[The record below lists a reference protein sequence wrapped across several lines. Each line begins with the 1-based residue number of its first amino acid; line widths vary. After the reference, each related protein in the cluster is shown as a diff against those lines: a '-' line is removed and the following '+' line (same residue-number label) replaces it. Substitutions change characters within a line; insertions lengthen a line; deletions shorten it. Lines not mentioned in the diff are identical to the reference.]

1 MPLFY
6 PAQRFGRFGLAMGLT
21 SALLHERFGLD
32 FGERF
37 HRDILFRVS
46 ALMEI
51 DRLVWEAFGGLGLG
65 YEEPF
70 PRATIE
76 PFGHRFVPVLYGS
89 DCAYSS
95 AEEPAARHREL
106 DPAQLASL
114 PGWTPERFEALD
126 AVREVTAQA
135 RIIRERYG
143 DRLGDYAVR
152 MGYNPHY
159 QPLSSLQ
166 NLGSVINTAVSVFGE
181 SILLLYED
189 DPALLRT
196 FYRNVTDLM
205 LLSLD
210 RFPKQDGRRLDHV
223 FVGDCTVA
231 MISPRQYAACNL
243 AFDQEL
249 SRYAASL
256 GAEFLVHQD
265 SAVTAHLSNY
275 ARLEPVGALDVGQD
289 TDFTEAARLFPDA
302 AASCILFPSWI
313 ASTPAGEMEAELTRL
328 MRAGRRFRSFTFS
341 IFEVDPA
348 LAAGKINDFHEVF
361 RRCAET
367 VSREEIL

>member
-1 MPLFY
+1 
-6 PAQRFGRFGLAMGLT
+6 
-21 SALLHERFGLD
+21 
-32 FGERF
+32 
-37 HRDILFRVS
+37 
-46 ALMEI
+46 MEI

-65 YEEPF
+65 FEEPF

-89 DCAYSS
+89 DCVYSS

-106 DPAQLASL
+106 DPARLASL
-114 PGWTPERFEALD
+114 PGWTPERFEASD
-126 AVREVTAQA
+126 AVREVSAQLRTLQA
-135 RIIRERYG
+135 RYG
-143 DRLGDYAVR
+143 DRLGDFAGR
-152 MGYNPHY
+152 MGWNPHY

-189 DPALLRT
+189 DPALLRA

-210 RFPKQDGRRLDHV
+210 RFPKLDGRRLDHV

-231 MISPRQYAACNL
+231 MISPRQYETCNL
-243 AFDQEL
+243 AFDAEL
-249 SRYAASL
+249 SRYAATI

-265 SAVTAHLSNY
+265 SAVTPHLSNY
-275 ARLEPVGALDVGQD
+275 ARLQPVGALDIGQD
-289 TDFTEAARLFPDA
+289 TDFAEAARLFPGA
-302 AASCILFPSWI
+302 AASCILFPGWI
-313 ASTPAGEMEAELTRL
+313 ASTPVREMETELTRL
-328 MRAGRRFRSFTFS
+328 MRLGRRYRSFTFS

-348 LAAGKINDFHEVF
+348 LAAGKINEFHDVF

-367 VSREEIL
+367 ESREGMS